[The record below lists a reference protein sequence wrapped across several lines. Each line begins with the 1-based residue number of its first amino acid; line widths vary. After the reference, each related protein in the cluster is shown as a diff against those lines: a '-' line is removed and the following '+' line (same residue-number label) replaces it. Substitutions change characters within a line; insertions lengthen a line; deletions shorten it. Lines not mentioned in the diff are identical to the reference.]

1 MIENIN
7 SLWTSKAFHRRRRT
21 KIMKVQNLVPDLTK
35 LTVCC
40 HLLYSNIYT
49 LSHVQIPCWLHVVT
63 EMPNKAFCVS
73 FLRKRKWLE
82 HCTFLQMNSADI
94 QSHKHQQPN
103 IIVLLA
109 TNTKHHLYTRSRMN
123 LHAHHIYVVFEK
135 IGLLAVPM
143 YHLCH
148 SIQIMLANRHVTK
161 SLFLIW
167 NRENCAALS

>member
-7 SLWTSKAFHRRRRT
+7 SLWALKAFHRRRRT

-73 FLRKRKWLE
+73 FLRKRKMIGALHIPTDELCRHTITQAPTAQYNCFISNQHKTSFIYKVKNEPSRSSYICCFWKNRSS
-82 HCTFLQMNSADI
+82 CS
-94 QSHKHQQPN
+94 SHVSSLPFH
-103 IIVLLA
+103 
-109 TNTKHHLYTRSRMN
+109 TD
-123 LHAHHIYVVFEK
+123 HA
-135 IGLLAVPM
+135 
-143 YHLCH
+143 C
-148 SIQIMLANRHVTK
+148 
-161 SLFLIW
+161 
-167 NRENCAALS
+167 